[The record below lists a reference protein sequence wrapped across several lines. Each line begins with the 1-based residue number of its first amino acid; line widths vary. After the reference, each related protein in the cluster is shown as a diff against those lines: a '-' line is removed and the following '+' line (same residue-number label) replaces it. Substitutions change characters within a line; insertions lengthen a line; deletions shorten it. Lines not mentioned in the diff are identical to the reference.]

1 MARNSERDPERE
13 NLERWLLTYAD
24 LITLLLAF
32 FIVLYSM
39 SKIDIEKFH
48 EVTVALQCVLHGTGP
63 LSLPPG
69 SRFADDELGDGDLE
83 LGDLGVLRYEIE
95 TRLGKLGL
103 SDNITATLDRRG
115 LVIRVSESTFFNLGS
130 ADLRIEAVDILD
142 LIAEFL
148 LRIPNHIRIEGHTD
162 NLPIQT
168 SKYPSNWEL
177 SVNRATICVRYLI
190 IKHGFP
196 PERISALG
204 YGEYRPIAG
213 NETPE
218 SRIKNR
224 RVDIIV
230 LSWEEKRKEPPT
242 ETEDISHTVEKNS
255 SPEDEISADARRVEF
270 LTD

>member
-32 FIVLYSM
+32 FIILYSM
-39 SKIDIEKFH
+39 SKIDAEKFR
-48 EVTVALQCVLHGTGP
+48 EVMAALQTVLHGTGP

-69 SRFADDELGDGDLE
+69 SRFADDDAGNSDFK
-83 LGDLGVLRYEIE
+83 LGDLGVLRREIE
-95 TRLGKLGL
+95 IKLEKLGL
-103 SDNITATLDRRG
+103 TNNIMATLDRRG
-115 LVIRVSESTFFNLGS
+115 LVIRVSESTFFDFGS
-130 ADLRIEAVDILD
+130 ADLRPEAMDILD
-142 LIAEFL
+142 LIAGFL

-162 NLPIQT
+162 NVPIKT

-177 SVNRATICVRYLI
+177 SVNRATVCIRYFI
-190 IKHGFP
+190 IKHGFR

-204 YGEYRPIAG
+204 YGEYRPIAS
-213 NETPE
+213 NETPD

-230 LSWEEKRKEPPT
+230 LSWEEKRKEPLA
-242 ETEDISHTVEKNS
+242 ETEDISQTVEKNS
-255 SPEDEISADARRVEF
+255 SPEDEIAVDASRVEF

>member
-48 EVTVALQCVLHGTGP
+48 EVTVALQCVLQGTDFP
-63 LSLPPG
+63 SLPPS
-69 SRFADDELGDGDLE
+69 SRFADDDGGNSSFK
-83 LGDLGVLRYEIE
+83 LGDLVMLKLEIE
-95 TRLGKLGL
+95 TKLKGLGL
-103 SDNITATLDRRG
+103 ANNVTATLDRRG
-115 LVIRVSESTFFNLGS
+115 LIIRVSESAFFDFGS
-130 ADLRIEAVDILD
+130 ADLRPEAMGILD
-142 LIAEFL
+142 LIAGFL

-162 NLPIQT
+162 NVPIKT

-177 SVNRATICVRYLI
+177 SVNRATVCVRYLI

-204 YGEYRPIAG
+204 YGEYRPIAS
-213 NETPE
+213 NETPD

-230 LSWEEKRKEPPT
+230 LSWEEERKEPPA

-255 SPEDEISADARRVEF
+255 SPEDEIAADASRVEF

>member
-1 MARNSERDPERE
+1 MARNSDPDPERE

-32 FIVLYSM
+32 FIILYSM
-39 SKIDIEKFH
+39 SKIDAEKFR
-48 EVTVALQCVLHGTGP
+48 EVTTALRSILRGTGP
-63 LSLPPG
+63 LSLPPD
-69 SRFADDELGDGDLE
+69 SRFADDESGNGDFK

-95 TRLGKLGL
+95 TGLEKLGL

-115 LVIRVSESTFFNLGS
+115 LVIRVSESTFFDLGS
-130 ADLRIEAVDILD
+130 ADLRMEAMDVLD
-142 LIAEFL
+142 LIAGFL

-168 SKYPSNWEL
+168 SRYPSNWEL
-177 SVNRATICVRYLI
+177 SVNRATVCVRYLI
-190 IKHGFP
+190 VKHQFP
-196 PERISALG
+196 PARISALG
-204 YGEYRPIAG
+204 YGEYRPIAS
-213 NETPE
+213 NDLPE

-255 SPEDEISADARRVEF
+255 SPEDDIAADASRLEL